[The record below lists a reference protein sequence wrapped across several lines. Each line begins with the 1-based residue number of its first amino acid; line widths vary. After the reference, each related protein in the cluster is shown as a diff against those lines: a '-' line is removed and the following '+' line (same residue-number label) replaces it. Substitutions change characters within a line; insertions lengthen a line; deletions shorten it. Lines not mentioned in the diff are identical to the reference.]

1 MWFINVMDHIRRQAF
16 ICAELGI
23 ELGAFSMKLVL

>member
-1 MWFINVMDHIRRQAF
+1 MWFVNVTDHIRRQVF